1 MIFNHSIL
9 KNIFMDYLKI
19 YKRSKIWK
27 RTRPIKKN
35 NNHIFLYLQAIFS
48 LITVVLTIVYI
59 LNKSITGFLQLSLG
73 LTILIMGYNN
83 YKVYHRKFLTLVY
96 ILVGVILITLSVIT
110 FLGV

>member
-1 MIFNHSIL
+1 MKKD
-9 KNIFMDYLKI
+9 KNN
-19 YKRSKIWK
+19 
-27 RTRPIKKN
+27 KKN

-83 YKVYHRKFLTLVY
+83 Y
-96 ILVGVILITLSVIT
+96 
-110 FLGV
+110 

>member
-1 MIFNHSIL
+1 MKKD
-9 KNIFMDYLKI
+9 KNN
-19 YKRSKIWK
+19 
-27 RTRPIKKN
+27 KKN
-35 NNHIFLYLQAIFS
+35 NNHIFLYLQAIFA

-96 ILVGVILITLSVIT
+96 VLVGVILITLSVIT